1 MDKIDRLGWAAG
13 AAFRVFGVRV
23 GIRVND
29 PLVLDSVL
37 SRVPA
42 GWTQLEAA
50 VVDRLYSVVT
60 PLVWHRRVECDICV
74 CSMVTARLNR
84 TERIED
90 MLNAFESDLDLHIAA
105 NSEDRLFIHA
115 GAVSWK
121 GHAIVIPGRSHAGKT
136 TLVAEFLKSGAAYY
150 SDDFAA
156 VDRSGYLHPY
166 PRDLSVR
173 TASKGTRRIGP
184 EEFRAARAQPRPIS
198 FVLLTKY
205 AEDARWCPRPLSR
218 GQAVLRLLENTPSA
232 RKQPSFAMGML
243 QKAVESAEIHQGW
256 RGEKE
261 QTVHDVLNYLDGR
274 SLHDIAGN

>member
-1 MDKIDRLGWAAG
+1 MEKIDRLGWAAG
-13 AAFRVFGVRV
+13 AAFEMFGVRV

-29 PLVLDSVL
+29 PVILKSTLT
-37 SRVPA
+37 RVPA
-42 GWTQLEAA
+42 GCTRLQAS

-60 PLVWHRRVECDICV
+60 PLVQGRNVRHLCILYGDH
-74 CSMVTARLNR
+74 TRLTR
-84 TERIED
+84 AERLED
-90 MLNAFESDLDLHIAA
+90 VLESFESDLDLHIAA
-105 NSEDRLFIHA
+105 NSQDRLFIHA

-121 GHAIVIPGRSHAGKT
+121 GHTILIPGRSHTGKT

-156 VDRSGYLHPY
+156 VDHAGYLHPY

-173 TASKGTRRIGP
+173 THSKGSQRIRP

-198 FVLLTKY
+198 FILLTAY
-205 AEDARWCPRPLSR
+205 SEGARWSPRHLSR

-232 RKQPSFAMGML
+232 RKQPAFAIRLL
-243 QKAVESAEIHQGW
+243 QKAVERAEIHQGY

-261 QTVHDVLNYLDGR
+261 QTVRGVLNYLDGKR
-274 SLHDIAGN
+274 P

>member
-13 AAFRVFGVRV
+13 VAFEMFGVRI

-29 PLVLDSVL
+29 PMVLESVL

-42 GWTQLEAA
+42 GWTRIPGV

-60 PLVWHRRVECDICV
+60 PLVRRRNVRQLFVLYGDH
-74 CSMVTARLNR
+74 SRLSR
-84 TERIED
+84 SERIED
-90 MLNAFESDLDLHIAA
+90 ILYSFESDLDLHIAA
-105 NSEDRLFIHA
+105 NSQDRLFIHA

-121 GHAIVIPGRSHAGKT
+121 DHAIVIPGRSHTGKT

-173 TASKGTRRIGP
+173 NEGKDTQRIAP
-184 EEFRAARAQPRPIS
+184 EEFRAPRAQPRPIS
-198 FVLLTKY
+198 FVLLTEY
-205 AEDARWCPRPLSR
+205 AKDAHWSPRPLSR
-218 GQAVLRLLENTPSA
+218 GHAVLRLLENVPSA
-232 RKQPSFAMGML
+232 RKQPVFAIGVL
-243 QKAVESAEIHQGW
+243 QKALENAEIHQGW

-261 QTVHDVLNYLDGR
+261 QTVHEVLNYLDRR
-274 SLHDIAGN
+274 SLA

>member
-156 VDRSGYLHPY
+156 VDHTGCLHPY
-166 PRDLSVR
+166 PRALLVR
-173 TASKGTRRIGP
+173 TASNGSRRVPP
-184 EEFRAARAQPRPIS
+184 EECRAGRAQPGPIS
-198 FVLLTKY
+198 LVLLTEY
-205 AEDARWCPRPLSR
+205 AEDRRWSPSPVSR
-218 GQAVLRLLENTPSA
+218 GQAMLRLLEHTPSA
-232 RKQPSFAMGML
+232 RKQPAFAIGVL

-261 QTVHDVLNYLDGR
+261 QTVQQVVNYLDGW
-274 SLHDIAGN
+274 SLT